1 MRKASCCTRTF
12 PSRLSVRDTVQR
24 AAQLEYYSHLARPE
38 MSFLCARRTQTKA
51 GEKYEPCTCIRTHLC
66 RERATLHWFPHIHL
80 ARRKNLSWK
89 SARIFCAERRAHFR
103 QCALLLLQHPRLPFK
118 NAPGLVFIYVRARN
132 QRLLSLFFHAYISR
146 KKLKGRAYANK
157 ISSLMNARRRK
168 NNGADKKSPEMGLT
182 RLICLS
188 LHQHSHGA
196 FCSIFLLPRLYACM
210 WCRRAAQ
217 EQLRQT
223 WIIIRRQRTGLQ
235 VGPFVPLWQQPLAS
249 APAHAC

>member
-118 NAPGLVFIYVRARN
+118 NAPGLVFICVRARN

-188 LHQHSHGA
+188 LHQRSHGA
-196 FCSIFLLPRLYACM
+196 FCSIFYYSPMHVCDVDVQLKNNYG
-210 WCRRAAQ
+210 RR
-217 EQLRQT
+217 E
-223 WIIIRRQRTGLQ
+223 
-235 VGPFVPLWQQPLAS
+235 
-249 APAHAC
+249 